1 MDNLKVTVK
10 FLDEMVKRLKK
21 DKLTE
26 VNFEFLVGSCFPN
39 ALENIKTELRRQYTL
54 GYTAGLKENQNE
66 AQNHNTDTDLVLD
79 SSNL

>member
-10 FLDEMVKRLKK
+10 FLEEMVKRLKK

-26 VNFEFLVGSCFPN
+26 VSFEFLVGSCFPN
-39 ALENIKTELRRQYTL
+39 ALENVKAELRRQYTL

-66 AQNHNTDTDLVLD
+66 AQNHNINTDLVLD